1 MLWRSFEVVQRI
13 IQFTYFTFLFL
24 TRKPRD
30 ISIQT
35 SSFRSPCRCLLQ
47 IELVQTTIQ
56 GWLQKR
62 VRSRWNSSLQ
72 TVQSFLIIHPVNLTE
87 AFCHQ
92 SCCKSLDCSISLIFD
107 SEDPLASY
115 CLFSSWKW
123 SKLPCMT
130 LNQSFHIFT

>member
-1 MLWRSFEVVQRI
+1 MLWRSFEVVQCI
-13 IQFTYFTFLFL
+13 IQFTKLFNL
-24 TRKPRD
+24 HTLPSCYWQEKPRD

-35 SSFRSPCRCLLQ
+35 SSFRSPCRCILQ

-56 GWLQKR
+56 WLQKR

-130 LNQSFHIFT
+130 